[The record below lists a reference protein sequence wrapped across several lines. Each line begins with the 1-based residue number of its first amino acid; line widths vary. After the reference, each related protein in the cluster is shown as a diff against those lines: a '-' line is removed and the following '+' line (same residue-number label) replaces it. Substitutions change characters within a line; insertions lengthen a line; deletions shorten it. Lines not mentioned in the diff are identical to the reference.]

1 MPPSVSRRTALAS
14 LTTAG
19 LSSNVRIAGATEPVE
34 KTPSFLTPWSPP
46 EGYTRSVKPGT
57 TPVRLGSWSGKTT
70 LDYPVGMSITEV
82 VKRIRD
88 AGYTSGVAH
97 PGRLKRSPWLDASE
111 SEIRELKDAL
121 RKYDVLFVDMHA
133 NANNIHPDPAKRA
146 DENRWTILEY
156 EAAERVGCTS
166 VATHTGSRD
175 PSAIAPH
182 PENWTRET
190 WNLSVKV
197 MKQLLR
203 DTAGMKVKLAIEPD
217 NMATINAPK
226 AHRRLIDDVA
236 DPRLGVCLDPV
247 NMIHIGNYFRTAE
260 LLEEC
265 FEILGN
271 HIFIAHA
278 KDTYILPDKMSM
290 YITER
295 PPGKGVLDYETYL
308 AVLSRLRGPTPLII
322 EHIAD
327 EEYPPA
333 KRFIEETAARVGV
346 RFYG

>member
-1 MPPSVSRRTALAS
+1 MSPSISRRAALGSLAAAGMSSKVSVSDAAEST
-14 LTTAG
+14 G
-19 LSSNVRIAGATEPVE
+19 

-46 EGYTRSVKPGT
+46 EGYARRLKPGA
-57 TPVRLGSWSGKTT
+57 TPVRLGSWSGSTT
-70 LDYPVGMSITEV
+70 LDYPVGMSITDM

-88 AGYTSGVAH
+88 AGYTSAVAH
-97 PGRLKRSPWLDASE
+97 PGRLKRSPWLDAPE

-121 RKYDVLFVDMHA
+121 LKYDVVFADMHA
-133 NANNIHPDPAKRA
+133 NANNIHPDPTMRA
-146 DENRWTILEY
+146 EENRWTILEC
-156 EAAERVGCTS
+156 EAAERVGCAS
-166 VATHTGSRD
+166 VATHTGSRA
-175 PSAIAPH
+175 PSAVAHH
-182 PENWTRET
+182 PENWTRAT
-190 WNLSVKV
+190 WDLSVKV
-197 MKQLLR
+197 MKKLLR
-203 DTAGMKVKLAIEPD
+203 DTAGMKVKLVIEPD

-226 AHRRLIDDVA
+226 AHRRLIDDVG

-247 NMIHIGNYFRTAE
+247 NMIHMGNYFRTTE

-265 FEILGN
+265 FELLGD
-271 HIFIAHA
+271 HISIAHA

-308 AVLSRLRGPTPLII
+308 VVLSRLKRPTPLII
-322 EHIAD
+322 EHIQE

-346 RFYG
+346 RLYR